1 MKEREWCLYGIRL
14 RQKGERSGAFMASGS
29 VRKEKKEKKSGAFM
43 ASYSYLLPTSVAS
56 KKSKI
61 PFVSRS
67 S

>member
-1 MKEREWCLYGIRL
+1 
-14 RQKGERSGAFMASGS
+14 MASS
-29 VRKEKKEKKSGAFM
+29 AVRKEKGAAPLWRPAPPEERKKSGAFM

-61 PFVSRS
+61 PFVIRS

>member
-1 MKEREWCLYGIRL
+1 
-14 RQKGERSGAFMASGS
+14 MASSS

>member
-1 MKEREWCLYGIRL
+1 MERCLYGIQR
-14 RQKGERSGAFMASGS
+14 RQKRDGSGAFMASGS
-29 VRKEKKEKKSGAFM
+29 VRKRRRKKSGAFM

-61 PFVSRS
+61 PFVIRS